1 MTTVNEIRVVP
12 ATATKTKE
20 AFTAEVRKA
29 ISTIA
34 NLAGW
39 SKDEREHLMDAA
51 ETSPLVATQ
60 WVLLQE
66 FASHSGPDMPIW
78 EWNRFVRAAT
88 DHLVETFYRGG

>member
-1 MTTVNEIRVVP
+1 MPTVTEIRVVP
-12 ATATKTKE
+12 APATKTKD
-20 AFTAEVRKA
+20 AFNAEVRKA

-39 SKDEREHLMDAA
+39 SKDEREHLMEAV
-51 ETSPLVATQ
+51 EISPLVATQ
-60 WVLLQE
+60 WGLLQE
-66 FASHSGPDMPIW
+66 FASRSGHDMPVW